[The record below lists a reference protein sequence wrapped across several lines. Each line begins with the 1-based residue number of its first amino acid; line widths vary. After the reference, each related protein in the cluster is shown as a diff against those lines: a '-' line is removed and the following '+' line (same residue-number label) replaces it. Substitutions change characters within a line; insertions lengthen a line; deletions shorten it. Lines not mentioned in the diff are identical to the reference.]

1 MKKKYTD
8 TQSYFQDWVQIKK
21 KEVQNMEESM
31 RGNPLYQK
39 EVNPMDDNETWSKRF
54 HFILRKGLPEKEWKA
69 YQKGIR
75 QDRLQIWAM
84 FMNENPDYDYHSVEI
99 QIGMDDFL
107 LGELWTFSSC
117 GARYQSN
124 ADCYKAFGYYHG
136 RKF

>member
-8 TQSYFQDWVQIKK
+8 AQSYFQDWAQIKK

-39 EVNPMDDNETWSKRF
+39 EVNPMDDDETWSKRF
-54 HFILRKGLPEKEWKA
+54 HFILHKGLPEKEWKA

-84 FMNENPDYDYHSVEI
+84 FMNENPDYDYHY
-99 QIGMDDFL
+99 FL
-107 LGELWTFSSC
+107 NLL
-117 GARYQSN
+117 
-124 ADCYKAFGYYHG
+124 
-136 RKF
+136 KFKLE